1 VVVKSSSQRR
11 DTCVPVDLLRIYIY
25 IELAERGA
33 RAFYPGATRRRAR
46 AFIHDSRHR
55 RRDLMRGQSATD
67 ASVTG
72 GEFRGIEGTK
82 PAPFRAP
89 GDAALPRLVNNFVAH
104 FLLLRKDPV

>member
-1 VVVKSSSQRR
+1 
-11 DTCVPVDLLRIYIY
+11 
-25 IELAERGA
+25 
-33 RAFYPGATRRRAR
+33 
-46 AFIHDSRHR
+46 
-55 RRDLMRGQSATD
+55 MRGQSATD